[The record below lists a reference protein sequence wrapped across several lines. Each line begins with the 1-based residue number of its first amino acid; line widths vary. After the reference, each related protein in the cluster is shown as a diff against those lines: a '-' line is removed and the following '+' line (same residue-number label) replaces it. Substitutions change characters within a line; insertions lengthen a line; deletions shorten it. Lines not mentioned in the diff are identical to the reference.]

1 MIVKIELG
9 NENLKKF
16 LMKNIIK
23 LNKNNSY
30 QLIILTEKSFIFNKY
45 YQISLEFEITN
56 L

>member
-16 LMKNIIK
+16 LLKNIIK

-30 QLIILTEKSFIFNKY
+30 QSIILTAKWINFNK
-45 YQISLEFEITN
+45 SLNAIDE
-56 L
+56 LSLHH